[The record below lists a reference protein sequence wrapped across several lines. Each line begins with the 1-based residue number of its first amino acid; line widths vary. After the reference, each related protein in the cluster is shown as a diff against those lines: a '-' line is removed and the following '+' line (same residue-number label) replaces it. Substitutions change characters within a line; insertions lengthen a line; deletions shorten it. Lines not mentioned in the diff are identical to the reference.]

1 MMETWPSSSA
11 RKFLRD
17 LTDITTQLALKS
29 KAISLSKFCDIADH
43 IFCSHEVSALLDIMR
58 GSAAFFTLQQ
68 PSSYCI
74 PPTLPNSIRIL
85 FLLFQSHD
93 SARNV
98 TSCYQLLIF
107 LALFLTQNNIIFMF
121 LIQYYSSSRYK

>member
-29 KAISLSKFCDIADH
+29 KATSLSKFSWYRWSYFLFSWSVSPIGYNEGV
-43 IFCSHEVSALLDIMR
+43 CSLFNPAT
-58 GSAAFFTLQQ
+58 A
-68 PSSYCI
+68 SSNCV
-74 PPTLPNSIRIL
+74 PPTLPNSIWIL